1 MFKWLLIFMLLA
13 SPCLA
18 DTVQVDVSS
27 WTQDQKNM
35 TKAMVSKLL
44 FDNSITHNGIN
55 VNLPNIEVINPSQP
69 IILLTAQFI
78 VNEYTAWKVTMDENI
93 VVAQAMEFA
102 KEQEVQ
108 NSELKNLTLSDIDS
122 WIDSQVN
129 SINNLVDAKLFLK
142 SFLKKLVR
150 YLKAKN
156 I

>member
-129 SINNLVDAKLFLK
+129 SINNLVEAKLFLK